1 MVFFYKQKA
10 ADELRISYWSS
21 DLCSSDL
28 PSAGAP
34 KRTRSAGVRSNEA
47 GIPGRE
53 GDSGG
58 DMTPARTASSGSPGC
73 YDHRTRCRL
82 ESPGP
87 RARRGARERAEGG
100 RPYGSRRRRGT
111 GYRAVRV
118 KAHVARGAN
127 NHQGHMDI
135 FVKVTS
141 QHNLHTTT

>member
-58 DMTPARTASSGSPGC
+58 DRTPARTASSGSPGC
-73 YDHRTRCRL
+73 YDHRNRCRL
-82 ESPGP
+82 ESLGTD
-87 RARRGARERAEGG
+87 RKSVGEGTSVEVRVDSGG
-100 RPYGSRRRRGT
+100 RRMIIKITR
-111 GYRAVRV
+111 
-118 KAHVARGAN
+118 N
-127 NHQGHMDI
+127 D
-135 FVKVTS
+135 
-141 QHNLHTTT
+141 